1 MKIVISLG
9 GSLLTSD
16 FSAKNI
22 QKYSTEILSI
32 AKNHEIIVV
41 IGGGKIAR
49 QYIQIADDL
58 GVDDYKKDYVAIKL
72 TRANAAL
79 FASALGDNCEQ
90 EIKTTYLGICEQF
103 KNSDKIIVCGGTAPG
118 QSTDGVAANLSKKIN
133 ADLMIN
139 ITNIDGVYT
148 KNPAEFR
155 DAKKLDSL
163 NYDEFLSI
171 LKNNEQA
178 PGKYGLCDYI
188 AVKILKKEKIP
199 LIIINGKDPKEITL
213 AINGKH
219 HGSIVN

>member
-32 AKNHEIIVV
+32 AKNHKIIVV

-49 QYIQIADDL
+49 KYIDIADDL
-58 GVDDYKKDYVAIKL
+58 GVDDYKKDYIAIKL

-90 EIKTTYLGICEQF
+90 EIKTTYLGICDQF
-103 KNSDKIIVCGGTAPG
+103 KNSNKIIICGGTAPG
-118 QSTDGVAANLSKKIN
+118 QSTDGVAANLAKKIK

-139 ITNIDGVYT
+139 ATNIDGVYT
-148 KNPAEFR
+148 KNPAEFK
-155 DAKKLDSL
+155 DAKKIDSL
-163 NYDEFLSI
+163 SYDEFLSI

-178 PGKYGLCDYI
+178 PGKYGLCDFL
-188 AVKILKKEKIP
+188 AVKIFKLSKMVSVLEYLKHLKEDIKLVHKMKI
-199 LIIINGKDPKEITL
+199 LLKL
-213 AINGKH
+213 
-219 HGSIVN
+219 

>member
-32 AKNHEIIVV
+32 AKNHKIIVV

-49 QYIQIADDL
+49 KYIDIADDL
-58 GVDDYKKDYVAIKL
+58 GVDDYKKDYIAIKL

-90 EIKTTYLGICEQF
+90 EIKTTYLGICDQF
-103 KNSDKIIVCGGTAPG
+103 KNSNKIIICGGTAPG
-118 QSTDGVAANLSKKIN
+118 QSTDGVAANLAKKIK

-139 ITNIDGVYT
+139 ATNIDGVYT
-148 KNPAEFR
+148 KNPAEFK
-155 DAKKLDSL
+155 DAKKLSSL
-163 NYDEFLSI
+163 NYDDFLSI

-178 PGKYGLCDYI
+178 PGKYGLCDYV

-199 LIIINGKDPKEITL
+199 LVVIDGKNEKEISL

-219 HGSIVN
+219 HGSTIN